1 MSLTIVSIHAFL
13 VMYLHGV
20 MSTLRESSFLIR
32 LARGAFGA
40 LGAAGAAAALAGRP
54 GLRPGAG
61 IAHGK
66 RHAGQ
71 QGHGAGVAACAVR
84 VLRVGLSGVVG
95 GLRRETSRA
104 DVHRRTGFVYARR
117 ACGRACP
124 LQGQAEHQQQGKQ
137 AGTHRGR
144 L

>member
-1 MSLTIVSIHAFL
+1 MGAVKEAEPWS
-13 VMYLHGV
+13 GQGGP
-20 MSTLRESSFLIR
+20 LRPFGPLDEQ
-32 LARGAFGA
+32 AFGP
-40 LGAAGAAAALAGRP
+40 GARP

-137 AGTHRGR
+137 AGTHLGG